1 LRIKKLF
8 IISLKENKRRDDEV
22 KEVMTKKDILKAP
35 FLQEMMK
42 TTANLYRLGWD
53 ERNGGNISYLLEE
66 EEVATYLNINDI
78 KRTVPMIFDGS
89 PLAGKYFIVTG
100 SGKYFKNVIDNPAEN
115 LGIIRITEDG
125 RSLDILWGL
134 EDGGVPTSELPS
146 HLMSHIE
153 RLKVDPDHRVIMH
166 CHATN
171 LIGMTFTHSLDE
183 NAFTKTLWQMCTECI
198 VVFPEGIGIIPWM
211 VPGTDSIGE
220 ATAEKMKDVR
230 SVIWPHHGVFGA
242 GTTMDE
248 TFGLIETAEKAAEVY
263 TIVCAQGGVKQT
275 ITDQQL
281 QDLADAFNVVPKQG
295 ILNL

>member
-1 LRIKKLF
+1 MKDLL
-8 IISLKENKRRDDEV
+8 
-22 KEVMTKKDILKAP
+22 TKKDILKAP
-35 FLQEMMK
+35 FLQEMTK

-53 ERNGGNISYLLEE
+53 ERNGGNISYLLKED
-66 EEVATYLNINDI
+66 EVAEYLDVNDV
-78 KRTVPMIFDGS
+78 KRTVPMIFDGAE
-89 PLAGKYFIVTG
+89 LAGKYFIVTG
-100 SGKYFKNVIDNPAEN
+100 SGKYFKNVIDDPAAN
-115 LGIIRITEDG
+115 LGIIRITENG
-125 RSLDILWGL
+125 KSLDILWGL
-134 EDGGVPTSELPS
+134 EEGGVPTSELPS

-153 RLKVDPDHRVIMH
+153 RLKADPNHRVIMH

-183 NAFTKTLWQMCTECI
+183 VAFTKTLWQMCTECI

-220 ATAEKMKDVR
+220 ATAAKMKDVR
-230 SVIWPHHGVFGA
+230 SVIWPHHGIFGA

-263 TIVCAQGGVKQT
+263 TVVCAQGSVKQT

-281 QDLADAFNVVPKQG
+281 QDLADAFGVVPRQG
-295 ILNL
+295 VLNL

>member
-1 LRIKKLF
+1 MEMKDLL
-8 IISLKENKRRDDEV
+8 
-22 KEVMTKKDILKAP
+22 TKKDILKAP
-35 FLQEMMK
+35 FLQEMTK

-53 ERNGGNISYLLEE
+53 ERNGGNISYLLKED
-66 EEVATYLNINDI
+66 EVAEYLDVNDV
-78 KRTVPMIFDGS
+78 KRTVPMIFDGAE
-89 PLAGKYFIVTG
+89 LAGKYFIVTG
-100 SGKYFKNVIDNPAEN
+100 SGKYFKNVIDDPAVN

-125 RSLDILWGL
+125 KSLDILWGL

-146 HLMSHIE
+146 HLMSHIK
-153 RLKVDPDHRVIMH
+153 RLKADPNHRVIMH

-183 NAFTKTLWQMCTECI
+183 VAFTKTLWQMCTECI

-220 ATAEKMKDVR
+220 ATAAKMKDVR
-230 SVIWPHHGVFGA
+230 SVIWPHHGIFGA

-263 TIVCAQGGVKQT
+263 TVVCAQGSVKQT

-281 QDLADAFNVVPKQG
+281 QDLADAFGVVPRQG
-295 ILNL
+295 VLNL

>member
-1 LRIKKLF
+1 MKDLL
-8 IISLKENKRRDDEV
+8 
-22 KEVMTKKDILKAP
+22 TKKDILKAP
-35 FLQEMMK
+35 FLQEMTK

-53 ERNGGNISYLLEE
+53 ERNGGNISYLLKED
-66 EEVATYLNINDI
+66 EVAEYLDVNDV
-78 KRTVPMIFDGS
+78 KRTVPMIFDGAE
-89 PLAGKYFIVTG
+89 LAGKYFIVTG
-100 SGKYFKNVIDNPAEN
+100 SGKYFKNVIDDPAVN

-125 RSLDILWGL
+125 KSLDILWGL

-153 RLKVDPDHRVIMH
+153 RLKADPNHRVIMH

-183 NAFTKTLWQMCTECI
+183 VAFTKTLWQMCTECI

-220 ATAEKMKDVR
+220 ATAVKMKDVR

-248 TFGLIETAEKAAEVY
+248 TFGLIETVEKAAEVY
-263 TIVCAQGGVKQT
+263 TVVCAQGSVKQT

-281 QDLADAFNVVPKQG
+281 QDLADAFGVVPRQG
-295 ILNL
+295 VLNL

>member
-1 LRIKKLF
+1 MKDLL
-8 IISLKENKRRDDEV
+8 
-22 KEVMTKKDILKAP
+22 TKKDILKAP
-35 FLQEMMK
+35 FLQEMTK

-53 ERNGGNISYLLEE
+53 ERNGGNISYLLKED
-66 EEVATYLNINDI
+66 EVAEYLDVNDV
-78 KRTVPMIFDGS
+78 KRTLPMIFDGAE
-89 PLAGKYFIVTG
+89 LAGKYFIVTG
-100 SGKYFKNVIDNPAEN
+100 SGKYFKNVIDDPAFN

-125 RSLDILWGL
+125 KSLDILWGL

-153 RLKVDPDHRVIMH
+153 RLKADPNHRVIMH

-183 NAFTKTLWQMCTECI
+183 VAFTKTLWQMCTECI

-220 ATAEKMKDVR
+220 ATAAKMKDVR
-230 SVIWPHHGVFGA
+230 SVIWPHHGIFGA

-263 TIVCAQGGVKQT
+263 TVVCAQGSVKQT

-281 QDLADAFNVVPKQG
+281 QDLADAFGVVPRQG
-295 ILNL
+295 VLNL

>member
-1 LRIKKLF
+1 MKDLL
-8 IISLKENKRRDDEV
+8 
-22 KEVMTKKDILKAP
+22 TKKDILKAP
-35 FLQEMMK
+35 FLQEMTK

-53 ERNGGNISYLLEE
+53 ERNGGNISYLLKED
-66 EEVATYLNINDI
+66 EVAEYLDVNDV
-78 KRTVPMIFDGS
+78 KRTEPMIFDGAE
-89 PLAGKYFIVTG
+89 LAGKYFIVTG
-100 SGKYFKNVIDNPAEN
+100 SGKYFKNVIDDPAAN

-125 RSLDILWGL
+125 KSLDILWGL
-134 EDGGVPTSELPS
+134 EEGGVPTSELPS

-153 RLKVDPDHRVIMH
+153 RLKADPNHRVIMH

-183 NAFTKTLWQMCTECI
+183 AAFTKTLWQMCTECI

-211 VPGTDSIGE
+211 VPGTDSIGK
-220 ATAEKMKDVR
+220 ATAEKMKEVR
-230 SVIWPHHGVFGA
+230 SVIWPHHGIFGA

-263 TIVCAQGGVKQT
+263 TVVCTQGSVKQT

-281 QDLADAFNVVPKQG
+281 QDLANAFGVVPRQG
-295 ILNL
+295 VLNL

>member
-1 LRIKKLF
+1 MKDLL
-8 IISLKENKRRDDEV
+8 
-22 KEVMTKKDILKAP
+22 TKKDILKAP
-35 FLQEMMK
+35 FLQEMTK

-53 ERNGGNISYLLEE
+53 ERNGGNISYLLKED
-66 EEVATYLNINDI
+66 EVAEYLDVNDV
-78 KRTVPMIFDGS
+78 KRTVPMIFDGAE
-89 PLAGKYFIVTG
+89 LAGKYFIVTG
-100 SGKYFKNVIDNPAEN
+100 SGKYFKNVMDDPAVN
-115 LGIIRITEDG
+115 LGIIRITEAG
-125 RSLDILWGL
+125 KSLDILWGL

-153 RLKVDPDHRVIMH
+153 RLKVDPNHRVIMH

-183 NAFTKTLWQMCTECI
+183 VAFTKTLWQMCTECI

-220 ATAEKMKDVR
+220 TTAAKMKDVR
-230 SVIWPHHGVFGA
+230 SVIWPHHGIFGA

-263 TIVCAQGGVKQT
+263 TVVCAQGSVKQT

-281 QDLADAFNVVPKQG
+281 QDLADAFSVVPRQG
-295 ILNL
+295 VLNL